1 LINVLFRKYVVE
13 RTRKR
18 KASTRT
24 AHQREPI
31 LEIWAHTEKIRKDS
45 YAMNKDLRE
54 SNKILRAKIYD
65 VERVV
70 FELHCRDYINRHA
83 ISDKGYVKEIGK
95 GLYLDLCA
103 YDHSCRPNTIF
114 TCDGFVATLRGL
126 NSNVDIKNRST
137 TFYTYIDLL
146 SSLQQR
152 KKQLKD
158 TWYFDCQCER
168 CTDPSDHLLTS
179 ILCPT
184 CPEIG
189 KGLYLDLCA
198 YDHSCRPNTIFT
210 CDGFVATLRGL
221 NSNVDIK
228 NRSTTFY
235 TYIDLLSSLQQR
247 KKQLKDTWY
256 FDCQCE
262 RCTDPSDHLLTS
274 ILCPTCPVSSIC

>member
-1 LINVLFRKYVVE
+1 MHVPLFQAECKGLRNAQSIPDIETRMLGRIVLRHKEICSGKDKKTEGFYKDRTSE
-13 RTRKR
+13 RT
-18 KASTRT
+18 
-24 AHQREPI
+24 I

-45 YAMNKDLRE
+45 YAMNKFEGEDLRE

-83 ISDKGYVKEIGK
+83 ISDKGY
-95 GLYLDLCA
+95 
-103 YDHSCRPNTIF
+103 
-114 TCDGFVATLRGL
+114 
-126 NSNVDIKNRST
+126 
-137 TFYTYIDLL
+137 
-146 SSLQQR
+146 
-152 KKQLKD
+152 
-158 TWYFDCQCER
+158 
-168 CTDPSDHLLTS
+168 
-179 ILCPT
+179 
-184 CPEIG
+184 EIG